1 MAEVNKRDTPLLLER
16 PIKDLINQRK
26 EVGWRRIYLFAFTG
40 ATPSVEELRQPLSYS
55 RFALWKD
62 ATAVAAIS
70 TLNIG

>member
-1 MAEVNKRDTPLLLER
+1 
-16 PIKDLINQRK
+16 
-26 EVGWRRIYLFAFTG
+26 VGWRRIYLFAFTG